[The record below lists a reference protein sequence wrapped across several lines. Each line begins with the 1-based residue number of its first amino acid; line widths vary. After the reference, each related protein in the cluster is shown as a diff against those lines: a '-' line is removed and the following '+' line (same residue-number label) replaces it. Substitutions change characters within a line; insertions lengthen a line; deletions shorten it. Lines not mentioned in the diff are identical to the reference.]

1 MAITGSELNYYQS
14 KVVNDTSSNGG
25 RISTTLITSGL
36 ANTWWPN
43 ITESQLSTGAVQ
55 WRKGFVRI
63 DNAANEVGTNLRVGL
78 WRPTPGSD
86 EQYIAKGTQTNIQS
100 AFGTPDLYGCG
111 SLDTSVTTGGQT
123 IKVLVEDGAVILFR
137 DNELIRIS
145 NETSLGTGGTAEV
158 HTINGTPTIAGD
170 VVTITIDGTL
180 ANDYSNTNTYVSS
193 LIEEA
198 TVTGTTTGKVVTST
212 AGTFA
217 EASMVVGNLG
227 SIYQVLTFTFTNAT
241 TFTVTSDEG
250 ITLAGGTIGSTY
262 APTHVAVG
270 ASYFSIPP
278 ACWGGTWASGDTL
291 VITTIPPCVPI
302 LEKRVI
308 PAGSAAIS
316 SQARSLMFFVES

>member
-1 MAITGSELNYYQS
+1 MAIVGSELNYYQS

-25 RISTTLITSGL
+25 RISANLVVSGTS
-36 ANTWWPN
+36 NTWWPN
-43 ITESQLSTGAVQ
+43 ITEAQLAAGAVQ
-55 WRKGFVRI
+55 WRKGFVRV
-63 DNAANEVGTNLRVGL
+63 DNAANEVGTNLRIGL

-111 SLDTSVTTGGQT
+111 SLDTSVTVGGQT

-137 DNELIRIS
+137 DTELIRIS
-145 NETSLGTGGTAEV
+145 NETALGTGGTSEV
-158 HTINGTPTIAGD
+158 HTISGVPTIAGD
-170 VVTITIDGTL
+170 VVTITIAGTL
-180 ANDYSNTNTYVSS
+180 ANNYSNTNTYISS

-217 EASMVVGNLG
+217 ETSMVVGNLG
-227 SIYQVLTFTFTNAT
+227 SIYQVLTFTFTSSSA
-241 TFTVTSDEG
+241 FTVTSDEG
-250 ITLAGGTIGSTY
+250 LTLAGGTIGATY
-262 APTHVAVG
+262 APTNFSVG

-278 ACWGGTWASGDTL
+278 ACWGGTWATADTL

-308 PAGSAAIS
+308 PAGSTAIS